1 MQSSILRRCL
11 YYDHTRLLRPTS
23 IRSPRNPDVTYHN
36 YLTLL
41 SHDEAMKTIHRQHVD
56 RLRELMPHISTVKGN
71 HGRRDSKDQE
81 FDSLLVSLVDDG
93 IMIKHIAIAI
103 EYPNPRAIRQRVYA
117 YRKTNGYLR
126 PMK

>member
-1 MQSSILRRCL
+1 
-11 YYDHTRLLRPTS
+11 
-23 IRSPRNPDVTYHN
+23 
-36 YLTLL
+36 
-41 SHDEAMKTIHRQHVD
+41 MKTIHRQHVD
-56 RLRELMPHISTVKGN
+56 RLRELMPHISTVRGN
-71 HGRRDSKDQE
+71 HGKRDSKDQE

-103 EYPNPRAIRQRVYA
+103 GYPNPRAIRQRVYA